1 VEICDYV
8 HRYLI
13 EIAKYICKH
22 SASMNVYY
30 LPYNTNNKRVSENQT
45 GSMANIVDDYTGKK
59 QKTQQSTMSEITHH
73 HHNKGDDP
81 FNYSHD
87 TCPTCQDR
95 LIVESDVE
103 GCESRICC
111 ECCDFGCPE
120 CQCRWDEVEEW
131 VENFLQDDNILSK
144 LKDEEITASRARNL
158 LYKFLIR
165 VYCGPLGKGVRME
178 LPDDRCLK
186 GVRPQLKS
194 KDRNKEYTGFKP
206 VSKCSKSSSD

>member
-1 VEICDYV
+1 
-8 HRYLI
+8 
-13 EIAKYICKH
+13 
-22 SASMNVYY
+22 M
-30 LPYNTNNKRVSENQT
+30 SENQA

-59 QKTQQSTMSEITHH
+59 QKTQQSTMSEVTHH
-73 HHNKGDDP
+73 HDNKGDDP

-87 TCPTCQDR
+87 TCPTCQDL

-103 GCESRICC
+103 GCESRIFC

-120 CQCRWDEVEEW
+120 CQCRWDEVEEL
-131 VENFLQDDNILSK
+131 VENFLEDDNILSK

-178 LPDDRCLK
+178 LPDCFLK
-186 GVRPQLKS
+186 VVQSLLKS
-194 KDRNKEYTGFKP
+194 KDRNKEYTGFKT
-206 VSKCSKSSSD
+206 VSKRSKSSCD